1 MNVGVFSGSF
11 NPVHIGHLI
20 LANYVVEFTNID
32 EVWFLVSPQNPFKE
46 EHDLLD
52 ESVRYEMVKLALQDF
67 SRFRASDFE
76 LSLPKPSYTIN
87 TLDAL
92 KAAYPDDDF
101 TLIIGSDNWF
111 DFEKWKKYD
120 KILENYTLKIYP
132 RLDYRISIPLRL
144 KNRVEALDAPVIEI
158 SSTFIRESIA
168 DGKNM
173 RAFIPES
180 VYKYIIEKGLYI

>member
-158 SSTFIRESIA
+158 SSTFIRENIA

>member
-92 KAAYPDDDF
+92 KVAYPDDDF